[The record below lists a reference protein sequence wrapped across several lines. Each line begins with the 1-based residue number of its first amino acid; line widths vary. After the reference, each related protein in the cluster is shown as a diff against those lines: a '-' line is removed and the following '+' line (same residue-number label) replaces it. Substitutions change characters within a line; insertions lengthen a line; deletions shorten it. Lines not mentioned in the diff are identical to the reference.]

1 MAEEKN
7 GNWKAPQIRGLRQRW
22 LVNTILPVLILL
34 ALIVTLFSAG
44 ISNYYYRSM
53 EDGMEQRGPGAGH
66 LL

>member
-1 MAEEKN
+1 MAEERN
-7 GNWKAPQIRGLRQRW
+7 GNWKALQIRGLRQRW

-53 EDGMEQRGPGAGH
+53 EDGAAGPGAGY
-66 LL
+66 LLQ